1 MQHHSLKRDISRSS
15 ILLAAAGGMIGSGW
29 LFSPL
34 YAAQIAGPGALI
46 AWFGAAVFMM
56 LVALTLCELG
66 ALYPISG
73 GMSNY
78 PKFTH
83 GPLIG
88 FIYSW
93 IAWLSYVVMTP
104 IEIQAVLQYASLFF
118 PSLMMKSNASIE
130 LTTQGYL
137 WAFILLCLISY
148 INTFGIKVIAESN
161 KYISIWK
168 ICVPLLAII
177 AFFMSAHSL
186 KNIEGYQ
193 ISSSQNWHH
202 IFSALSLG
210 GIAFAFT
217 GFQNGLVMAGE
228 VKNPQKNIPIS
239 IIGAVAV
246 GFLLYFLLQLSFI
259 LALPHETLSGGF
271 KNLSFTGEA
280 GPLVGLST
288 LLGLALITK
297 LLLVDAVI
305 SPMGTALVY
314 TTATSRILYGM
325 AENGFLPKKI
335 LTLNKNKIPYVT
347 LVINFIFGLLS
358 FLPFPG
364 WQKMVG
370 FLSSVSILSYG
381 IGAICL
387 LALRKQQPNLVRP
400 FKLPC
405 HQLISHCAF
414 IVCNL
419 MLYWCG
425 WDVIWKL
432 YLAVWL
438 GVVFYY
444 FSTNKVH
451 FFSLSKNSVWFLVY
465 LHTVFF
471 ISYTGSFGG
480 RDWVSAP
487 YDVFAIVLMSVVI
500 LVWSTKAAGTTVW
513 QSASEMQARSEF
525 HDKEL
530 EPVPSSADF

>member
-1 MQHHSLKRDISRSS
+1 MRQQTLKRDISRSS

-46 AWFGAAVFMM
+46 AWCGAALFMM

-66 ALYPISG
+66 AVYPISG

-83 GPLIG
+83 GALIG

-104 IEIQAVLQYASLFF
+104 IEVQAVLQYASIFF
-118 PSLMMKSNASIE
+118 PSLMVKSNGMME

-137 WAFILLCLISY
+137 WAFILLVVISY
-148 INTFGIKVIAESN
+148 LNTFGIKAIAESN

-168 ICVPLLAII
+168 IVVPSLAIV

-193 ISSSQNWHH
+193 IRSAENWHH

-259 LALPHETLSGGF
+259 LALPQETLSGGF

-305 SPMGTALVY
+305 SPLGTALVY

-325 AENGFLPKKI
+325 AENGFLPKKL

-347 LVINFIFGLLS
+347 LIINFIFGLFS

-387 LALRKQQPNLVRP
+387 LALRKQQPNLHRP
-400 FKLPC
+400 FKLPY

-425 WDVIWKL
+425 WDIIWKL
-432 YLAVWL
+432 YVAVWVGGAL
-438 GVVFYY
+438 YY
-444 FSTNKVH
+444 FSGNQEH
-451 FFSLSKNSVWFLVY
+451 FRSLLKNSIWFLAY
-465 LHTVFF
+465 LHFIFF
-471 ISYTGSFGG
+471 ISYAGNFAGKGLLAS
-480 RDWVSAP
+480 P
-487 YDVFAIVLMSVVI
+487 YDVLSIIIMSVVVLI
-500 LVWSTKAAGTTVW
+500 WSTK
-513 QSASEMQARSEF
+513 SAEGSMPVSGRTEIYSER
-525 HDKEL
+525 KEP
-530 EPVPSSADF
+530 EPVASSADF